1 MLDAERAGIKA
12 ERLRLVPLG
21 VESQPVTPADVD
33 AVRTKYSL
41 PNEFL
46 LFVGT
51 VEPRKNLRR
60 LVDAIAISK
69 CSLPLVVAGSQGWG
83 ETGVSPTSS
92 VQFIGF
98 VADSDLPA
106 LYSSAAAFCY
116 PSEREGF
123 GMPVLEA
130 MSYGTPVVTSLGTS
144 TEEVAGGA
152 AVLVDPFDVEDIAR
166 GVNEVLT
173 RRHELSFWGL
183 RQAARRQWSETARLT
198 VAAYREVID

>member
-1 MLDAERAGIKA
+1 MLDAERAGINA
-12 ERLRLVPLG
+12 DRLRLVPLG
-21 VESQPVTPADVD
+21 VESQPVTDADIS
-33 AVRTKYSL
+33 AVRAKYSL
-41 PNEFL
+41 PAEYL

-60 LVDAIAISK
+60 LVDAMAVSK

-83 ETGVSPTSS
+83 ESGVSPTSS

-130 MSYGTPVVTSLGTS
+130 MSYGTP
-144 TEEVAGGA
+144 
-152 AVLVDPFDVEDIAR
+152 FDVEDIAR
-166 GVNEVLT
+166 GIDEVLS
-173 RRHELSFWGL
+173 RRQELSIWGL

-198 VAAYREVID
+198 VAAYREVIA